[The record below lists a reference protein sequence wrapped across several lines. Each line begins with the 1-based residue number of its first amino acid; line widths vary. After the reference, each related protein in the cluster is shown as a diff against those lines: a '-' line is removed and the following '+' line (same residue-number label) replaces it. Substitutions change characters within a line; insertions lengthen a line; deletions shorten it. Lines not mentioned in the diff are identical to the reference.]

1 MAKLEFDETIIRWIL
16 EEVNGLE
23 YGVVQIN
30 VHDGRI
36 VQIERTERK
45 RFDVRQS
52 CAPEQAKYRIDL
64 GNATPNPDV
73 DRFAGDLP
81 PHGGCADIGKSFLSY
96 RCQEEMSDFILS

>member
-52 CAPEQAKYRIDL
+52 SRPR
-64 GNATPNPDV
+64 
-73 DRFAGDLP
+73 AGK
-81 PHGGCADIGKSFLSY
+81 ISY
-96 RCQEEMSDFILS
+96 RPR